1 MQRISKTE
9 PRSDDPCTTTAT
21 GACCTVEE
29 TCSILS
35 RGDCINAEG
44 TYKGDDTTCDPDP
57 CVVVEAT
64 GACCAEFAGIGC
76 IDDTALDACLA
87 LAGAYFGDRSVCVD
101 ISCDTTVTLGACCV
115 DEICSLVTSTT
126 CSDASGTYQ
135 GNNTF
140 CSSNTCD
147 P

>member
-1 MQRISKTE
+1 MLCR
-9 PRSDDPCTTTAT
+9 
-21 GACCTVEE
+21 V
-29 TCSILS
+29 CS
-35 RGDCINAEG
+35 
-44 TYKGDDTTCDPDP
+44 
-57 CVVVEAT
+57 
-64 GACCAEFAGIGC
+64 IGC

-147 P
+147 PPPTSGACCTEQACTIQTEDDCLVVDGLFRGENTTCFNDPCLAGSCCANDSCF